1 MNTMA
6 DISESIKDIIS
17 MDIERVE
24 GKSRKIKDR
33 DVAEALD
40 IDPQILATAK
50 NRGKI
55 LFEQISE
62 FCAKKRISINTLLF
76 GQTVESLENNTNKYF
91 AIKYCLAH

>member
-17 MDIERVE
+17 IDIEKVE
-24 GKSRKIKDR
+24 GKSRKIKDK
-33 DVAEALD
+33 DVANALE

-55 LFEQISE
+55 LFEQISN
-62 FCAKKRISINTLLF
+62 FCAKKRISINTFLY
-76 GQTVESLENNTNKYF
+76 GQTVESLSKNTDRFF